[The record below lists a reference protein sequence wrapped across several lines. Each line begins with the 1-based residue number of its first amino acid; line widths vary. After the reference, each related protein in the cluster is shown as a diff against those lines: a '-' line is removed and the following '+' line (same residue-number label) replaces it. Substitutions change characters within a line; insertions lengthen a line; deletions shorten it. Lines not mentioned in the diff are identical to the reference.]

1 MTAVKGLLLR
11 LSALDADAATAVRVI
26 AHFEALLG
34 GGLDPVSL
42 TRSTAA
48 LAGCAAGLELPDGR
62 AVRFGR
68 RRPGGRTRA
77 GLRRHQ
83 QGPQLA
89 DHPVHPQ
96 QREG

>member
-1 MTAVKGLLLR
+1 MKGLLLR

-62 AVRFGR
+62 AARFGR
-68 RRPGGRTRA
+68 TAGGHPGGAAARPGRRTEA
-77 GLRRHQ
+77 GEAGVR
-83 QGPQLA
+83 
-89 DHPVHPQ
+89 
-96 QREG
+96 